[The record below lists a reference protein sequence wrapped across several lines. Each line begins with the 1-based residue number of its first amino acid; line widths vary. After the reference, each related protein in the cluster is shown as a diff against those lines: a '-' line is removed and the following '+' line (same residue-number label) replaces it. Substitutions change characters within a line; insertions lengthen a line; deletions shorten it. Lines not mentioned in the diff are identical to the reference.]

1 VAPIA
6 RRPRRP
12 ARLHAAAL
20 LHALVCAWLLVGG
33 VAQARADG
41 PPLTAAAE
49 RSVKAAYIYRF
60 LPYVEWPADAFER
73 ASSPIVIGVIGADDV
88 AAELEAL
95 LPGRLAQGRPL
106 QVRRLTPNGALAG
119 VHVLYIGPAA
129 GARTAATLT
138 RAVGQRSVLTITDTE
153 GGLELGGIVNFIS
166 TDGRVRFEVAVDNAD
181 KGSLKLSSRLL
192 QVALRVR
199 PGA

>member
-1 VAPIA
+1 MTLSPRSRFGVAA
-6 RRPRRP
+6 SAVR
-12 ARLHAAAL
+12 HAL
-20 LHALVCAWLLVGG
+20 LIVLLI
-33 VAQARADG
+33 VAGIPAVRADG
-41 PPLTAAAE
+41 TTLPAAAE

-73 ASSPIVIGVIGADDV
+73 PSSPIVIGVIGADDV
-88 AAELEAL
+88 AAELEAM

-106 QVRRLTPNGALAG
+106 SVRRLASGNSLVGI
-119 VHVLYIGPAA
+119 HVLYIGPAA
-129 GARTAATLT
+129 GARTAALT
-138 RAVGQRSVLTITDTE
+138 RAVGQRGVLTITDTE
-153 GGLELGGIVNFIS
+153 GGLELGGIVNFVS

-181 KGSLKLSSRLL
+181 KRALKLSSRLL